1 MTIKTKVAYGVV
13 FLFVVSFA
21 IGGIGIFYIQQISKD
36 SRNIIKDN
44 YESLEYMQA
53 VIEASDLAITHPDTL
68 FSMERNIR
76 LQEENITEAGEL
88 EQTQGLR
95 KAFDKFK
102 INRNDSIALIEIKQA
117 AHTISTINMQAIFAK
132 NGIAQDTARRASL
145 YLILISTFVL
155 LIAFTFTLNFPGY
168 IANPIVKLTAGIKSI
183 ANRKYEERLTFDR
196 KDEFEELAEA
206 FNLMAEKLD
215 EYEHSNLAKILFEKK
230 RIEIIINMM
239 SDPVV
244 GLDEKNRVVFANNQA
259 LNLLNL
265 KSEMLLGRYAPD
277 VALKNDLLR
286 TLLQNGTTQSQ
297 VIKIIVDGK
306 ENYFNKEA
314 IPIHYTAT
322 AENEFVSIGQVLLLK
337 NVTSYKELDLAKT
350 NFIATISH
358 ELKTPIA
365 SMQMCIKLLQDNRV
379 GALNS
384 EQQDIAKTLA
394 EETTRLSKITNEL
407 LDLTQVESGNIKL
420 TLGKVLPFEIVNFAV
435 EAVKFQSERKRV
447 PILTEIE
454 KDLPSIQA
462 DMDKTSWVLINLLT
476 NAIRYSPENEKVIV
490 KVFTKNGNV
499 YFEVQDFGIG
509 IESKHLDKLFDK
521 FYQVPGTSSGT
532 GLGLAISKE
541 FIEAQGGKVG
551 VRSEIG
557 KGSIFYF
564 QLSQ

>member
-1 MTIKTKVAYGVV
+1 MTIKTKVTYGVV
-13 FLFVVSFA
+13 FLFVVSLA
-21 IGGIGIFYIQQISKD
+21 IGAIGIFYIQQISKD

-53 VIEASDLAITHPDTL
+53 VILASDLLITYPDSITIIEK
-68 FSMERNIR
+68 SIR

-88 EQTQGLR
+88 EQTQRLR
-95 KAFDKFK
+95 IAFEKFK
-102 INRNDSIALIEIKQA
+102 KTGQDSTALTDIKQTA
-117 AHTISTINMQAIFAK
+117 FIISTINMQAILAK
-132 NGIAQDTARRASL
+132 NAIAQETASRASL
-145 YLILISTFVL
+145 YLILITTFVL

-183 ANRKYEERLTFDR
+183 ANKKYEERLTFDR

-239 SDPVV
+239 TDPVV
-244 GLDEKNRVVFANNQA
+244 GLDEKNKVVFANNQA

-286 TLLQNGTTQSQ
+286 TLLQNGPTQSQ
-297 VIKIIVDGK
+297 VIKIVVDGK
-306 ENYFNKEA
+306 ENYYSKET
-314 IPIHYTAT
+314 IPIQYTAT

-337 NVTSYKELDLAKT
+337 NITSYKELDLAKT

-365 SMQMCIKLLQDNRV
+365 SLQMCIKLLRDDRV
-379 GALNS
+379 GALNL

-407 LDLTQVESGNIKL
+407 LDLAQVESGNIKL
-420 TLGKVLPFEIVNFAV
+420 TLEKVLPVEILNFAM

-447 PILTEIE
+447 TILTDIE
-454 KDLPSIQA
+454 KDLPTIQA
-462 DMDKTSWVLINLLT
+462 DMDKTTWVLINLLT
-476 NAIRYSPENEKVIV
+476 NAIRYSPENEKLLVR
-490 KVFTKNGNV
+490 VFTKNGNV

-541 FIEAQGGKVG
+541 FIEAQGGEVG

-557 KGSIFYF
+557 KGSTFYF
-564 QLSQ
+564 ILH

>member
-1 MTIKTKVAYGVV
+1 MTIKTKVAYGVI

-21 IGGIGIFYIQQISKD
+21 IGGIGIFYIQQISKE

-44 YESLEYMQA
+44 YESLEYMQE
-53 VIEASDLAITHPDTL
+53 VIEASDLAITYPDTL
-68 FSMERNIR
+68 SFMERNIR
-76 LQEENITEAGEL
+76 LQENNITEAGEL

-102 INRNDSIALIEIKQA
+102 INRNDSIALIELKQA
-117 AHTISTINMQAIFAK
+117 AHTISTINMQAIFTK
-132 NGIAQDTARRASL
+132 SGIAQDTASRASL

-183 ANRKYEERLTFDR
+183 ANKKYEERLTFDR

-297 VIKIIVDGK
+297 VIKIVVDGK
-306 ENYFNKEA
+306 ENYFNKET

-420 TLGKVLPFEIVNFAV
+420 TLGKVIPFEIVNFAV

-454 KDLPSIQA
+454 KDLPAIQA

-490 KVFTKNGNV
+490 KVFAKNGNV

-509 IESKHLDKLFDK
+509 IELKHLDKLFDK